1 MAPSYM
7 VFQTVSSGGWHLV
20 GAQGAA
26 HLVPP
31 VPLPA
36 VAEPLLSAGEGRST
50 LIASLHHSLLDWRL
64 DWTLCMGGRL
74 TGLANQRS
82 ALLYITSDPRVD
94 PTQNWVDP
102 RVEVTQSATR
112 LPRTGSRCGSS
123 QPNDH
128 SLYI

>member
-20 GAQGAA
+20 GAQRAA

-64 DWTLCMGGRL
+64 DWTGDSGLE
-74 TGLANQRS
+74 TGLDWRQIS
-82 ALLYITSDPRVD
+82 A
-94 PTQNWVDP
+94 Q
-102 RVEVTQSATR
+102 A
-112 LPRTGSRCGSS
+112 
-123 QPNDH
+123 
-128 SLYI
+128 